1 MKSNIFAANY
11 HRSVWIRAAGH
22 RDSYASIRENCFR
35 FFSVHPKL
43 PDFVC
48 NGPPTSP
55 KVQDDIMMA
64 RYFELLRFGAQDVEV
79 AFLDEFLEN
88 CRLPMLLL
96 NNILNA
102 LMKLRNIVGRL
113 NLRSI
118 SLCISAVL
126 LQQSNLQYNLNS
138 KQVAFKSSL
147 YISSPFPE
155 EFPQGD
161 TASTDVYQMICTLH
175 SYNESLF
182 EAGNNFR
189 QIPTCHFCKKN
200 IDEQTG
206 RFRN

>member
-11 HRSVWIRAAGH
+11 HRYVWIRAAGH

-35 FFSVHPKL
+35 FFSGHPKL

-64 RYFELLRFGAQDVEV
+64 RYFELLRFGAQDDEV
-79 AFLDEFLEN
+79 VFLDEFLEN

-102 LMKLRNIVGRL
+102 LMKLRNIAGRL
-113 NLRSI
+113 NLRNI

-138 KQVAFKSSL
+138 KQVEFKSSL

-161 TASTDVYQMICTLH
+161 TASRCLSNDLH
-175 SYNESLF
+175 STLI
-182 EAGNNFR
+182 
-189 QIPTCHFCKKN
+189 Q
-200 IDEQTG
+200 
-206 RFRN
+206 